1 MCGLCIQRC
10 QFKAC
15 FLDGTERELNGK
27 KGKNIGFN
35 PELCWGCGLCA
46 NSCPNG
52 AIMMEKIDER

>member
-1 MCGLCIQRC
+1 MQRC